1 MKLHGPKDIFKQG
14 SSGSSASSTSTP
26 EPVFVETVETPSSVS
41 QHQAELKEAINATMI
56 REQNL
61 RWIGFGLIICTLLVV
76 LLVSL
81 SACSPAQSQVS
92 IALDYEAGSGY
103 VWTYSENPEGLFEFQ
118 HMETLDKSSSDDGD
132 SSKVNAQD
140 IFEFSAINSGDVEL
154 NFILARPETGDDIQA
169 QVSYSFSID
178 SSHNVKLVDSHGT
191 LDVIPEPTISS

>member
-1 MKLHGPKDIFKQG
+1 MDRFRAHHLHAARGAAG
-14 SSGSSASSTSTP
+14 LAERLLSGSKP
-26 EPVFVETVETPSSVS
+26 GVYC
-41 QHQAELKEAINATMI
+41 LG
-56 REQNL
+56 L
-61 RWIGFGLIICTLLVV
+61 R
-76 LLVSL
+76 
-81 SACSPAQSQVS
+81 
-92 IALDYEAGSGY
+92 SGY

-178 SSHNVKLVDSHGT
+178 PSHNVKLVDSHGT